1 MPLNDYSFNND
12 NTQEELGELVPNS
25 FLKFQLTT
33 TVNFFICIEN

>member
-12 NTQEELGELVPNS
+12 NTQEELGELVLNS

-33 TVNFFICIEN
+33 IGNFFIYMEN